1 MTDPKAAQQLLRS
14 TMRILAKTI
23 KPFKPAKPA
32 KPTTRPRKARFGEL
46 LVKAGVIS
54 DEQLQQ
60 ALEQQQKSGQKLG
73 RTLVD
78 LGAISES
85 ESHRFLARHLGVD
98 FVDLSVA
105 KLNSDTI
112 FLLKEVQARRH
123 RALVLESDDN
133 GLLVGM
139 ADPSDIHAYD
149 ELCRLLKRPVRLA
162 LVNET
167 DLLHTINSMYR
178 RKEEIDALAEEV
190 KEELGEGGIDID
202 NLAADEGS
210 TEAPVIKLIQ
220 SMFQDAVQVH
230 ASDIH
235 IEPEENMLRIRQRVD
250 GVLQEHVI
258 DGRSVSNALV
268 TRIKL
273 MSGLDI
279 SEKRLP
285 QDGRFSLRVNASVI
299 DVRVSTLPV
308 QHGESMVL
316 RLLDQSTNLVSLE
329 KLGMPPEI
337 RERFAAM
344 IEQPAGMVLVTGPTG
359 SGKTTTLYSALDR
372 VNHPTNKIITVED
385 PVEYRLER
393 INQVQVNAHIGLD
406 FARVLR
412 TALRQDPDIILV
424 GEMRDQE
431 TVDIGLRAAMTGH
444 LVFSTLHTVSAVATV
459 SRLREMGAP
468 GYLLAA
474 ALNGIIAQRLVRRIC
489 DSCKERV
496 EMSPGQRAWLNAQV
510 GIERGKAIQF
520 VRGRGCNHCLLT
532 GYRGRIG
539 VYELLE
545 MDSRLTGAIQ
555 REDLDEFQIA
565 AEQKKSYVPL
575 GRRALDYAIAGVTSL
590 DEVMRITGG
599 LDEEI
604 EPTAFDQFA
613 SAEASS

>member
-1 MTDPKAAQQLLRS
+1 MTDPKAAQELLRS
-14 TMRILAKTI
+14 TMRFLAKT
-23 KPFKPAKPA
+23 AKPA
-32 KPTTRPRKARFGEL
+32 KAAKTATRPRKARFGEL
-46 LVKAGVIS
+46 LVKAGAIS
-54 DEQLQQ
+54 AEQLQQ
-60 ALEQQQKSGQKLG
+60 ALALQKKSGQKLG
-73 RTLVD
+73 RALQEI
-78 LGAISES
+78 GAISES
-85 ESHRFLARHLGVD
+85 ELHRFLARHLGID
-98 FVDLSVA
+98 YVDLSLA
-105 KLNSDTI
+105 NLNKDTI
-112 FLLKEVQARRH
+112 FLLKEVQARSY
-123 RALVLESDDN
+123 RALVLQSDEQ

-139 ADPSDIHAYD
+139 ADPTDIHAYD
-149 ELCRLLKRPVRLA
+149 QLCRLLKRPVRLA
-162 LVNET
+162 LVNEA

-178 RKEEIDALAEEV
+178 RKEEIDVLAEEV
-190 KEELGEGGIDID
+190 KQELGEGGIDID
-202 NLAADEGS
+202 SLSADEGS

-235 IEPEENMLRIRQRVD
+235 IEPEETMLRIRQRVD

-258 DGRSVSNALV
+258 DGRSVSGALV

-285 QDGRFSLRVNASVI
+285 QDGRFSIRVNESVI

-316 RLLDQSTNLVSLE
+316 RLLDHSANLVSLE
-329 KLGMPPEI
+329 KLGMPPDI
-337 RERFAAM
+337 RERFEAM

-474 ALNGIIAQRLVRRIC
+474 ALIGIIAQRLVRRIC
-489 DSCKERV
+489 DSCKEPV
-496 EMSPGQRAWLNAQV
+496 ELSPGQRAWLNAQV
-510 GIERGKAIQF
+510 GIERGKAIKF

-555 REDLDEFQIA
+555 REDLDEFLKA
-565 AEQKKSYVPL
+565 ADKKKSYVPL

-599 LDEEI
+599 LDEET
-604 EPTAFDQFA
+604 EPTVSNPSAG
-613 SAEASS
+613 AEARS

>member
-1 MTDPKAAQQLLRS
+1 MTDPKAAQELLRS

-23 KPFKPAKPA
+23 KPSKTPKPAKPA
-32 KPTTRPRKARFGEL
+32 TRPRKARFGEL
-46 LVKAGVIS
+46 LVKTSAIS
-54 DEQLQQ
+54 AEQLQQ
-60 ALEQQQKSGQKLG
+60 ALALQKKSGQKLG
-73 RTLVD
+73 RALQEI
-78 LGAISES
+78 GAISES
-85 ESHRFLARHLGVD
+85 ELHQFLARHLGID
-98 FVDLSVA
+98 YVDLSLA
-105 KLNSDTI
+105 NLNKDTI
-112 FLLKEVQARRH
+112 FLLKEVQARSY
-123 RALVLESDDN
+123 RALVLQSDEQ

-139 ADPSDIHAYD
+139 ADPTDIHAYD
-149 ELCRLLKRPVRLA
+149 QLCRLLKRPVRLA
-162 LVNET
+162 LVNEA

-190 KEELGEGGIDID
+190 KEELGEGGIDIN
-202 NLAADEGS
+202 NLSADEGS

-285 QDGRFSLRVNASVI
+285 QDGRFSIRVNASVI

-337 RERFAAM
+337 RERFEAM

-474 ALNGIIAQRLVRRIC
+474 ALIGIMAQRLVRRIC
-489 DSCKERV
+489 DSCKEPV
-496 EMSPGQRAWLNAQV
+496 EPSPGQRAWLHAQV
-510 GIERGKAIQF
+510 GIERGKAIKF
-520 VRGRGCNHCLLT
+520 VRGRGCNHCLLS

-604 EPTAFDQFA
+604 EPTVSNPSAG
-613 SAEASS
+613 AEASS